1 MYNFTLDELLDA
13 SFGTPHQRFLIAQ
26 PPNNGWIT
34 ESNENT
40 SHNSYSLA
48 QSSKVARELVSNAT
62 EDIFKV
68 ESDDV
73 IDQRRSTSKEGES

>member
-13 SFGTPHQRFLIAQ
+13 SFGTQRFLIVQ
-26 PPNNGWIT
+26 PPNNGWVI
-34 ESNENT
+34 ESNENI
-40 SHNSYSLA
+40 SHNAYSLV
-48 QSSKVARELVSNAT
+48 QSSKVARELVS

-73 IDQRRSTSKEGES
+73 IDQHHSTSEEGES